1 MARQKNL
8 LARFAS
14 IDGSRT
20 HVPRLSLAGRMQ
32 NVDSAPEIKAA
43 HGWPTPSF
51 FTCFRFRIPLKV
63 LPISERPHLPLE
75 RAAKDKAKGTKSGRG
90 THPLPLLFGYCLE
103 NMAPL
108 SEGVIGKG
116 PSSPW
121 LAGAHLIDK
130 LLDSNHPCHKVLTE
144 GRYAPLEVRSG
155 HGCLKSMDHQQHGA
169 RPLARCHRSIF
180 DHHRSWDDL

>member
-1 MARQKNL
+1 MPSHL
-8 LARFAS
+8 
-14 IDGSRT
+14 
-20 HVPRLSLAGRMQ
+20 PRHNAIICGLDPLFDCDVTLPIPNPSQSLAYLRA
-32 NVDSAPEIKAA
+32 AP
-43 HGWPTPSF
+43 
-51 FTCFRFRIPLKV
+51 
-63 LPISERPHLPLE
+63 LPLE